1 MDEKKVIKDWWILL
15 YRDMFIKFLYDRE
28 FIIIIY
34 IVIYLMIIMFWIC
47 LKVKILKI
55 NIL

>member
-34 IVIYLMIIMFWIC
+34 KVIYLMMIMFWIC

>member
-34 IVIYLMIIMFWIC
+34 KVIYLMMIMFWIC
-47 LKVKILKI
+47 LKVKILKM